1 MNFND
6 LPQKM
11 RKKILILGVI
21 AMAVSQASA
30 NATSSVSVA
39 SLPQGMVV
47 ISTGAVGSTNYISL
61 PLSSNAVYTG
71 SVSSVGP
78 NTITVSNTPFTTNL
92 ANIGSPYFV
101 KFLSG
106 TEAGRTLLIT
116 SNTTNSLTVSTTDNS
131 SQTVNLQTSNFSVSS
146 GDSFE
151 VVPGATLASL
161 FGTNTKGSPLA
172 ITGGTSYASADWVNI
187 YNPITGSWQIY
198 FFNTSL
204 SYWTLEGSSGNANST
219 VLYPYSG
226 LSITRHS
233 PSEPFPYIVLTG
245 RVPEV
250 QVMVKTT
257 GSNAIT
263 YVSTGY
269 PVGMTLSQLDLGSN
283 WTKGTSTA
291 TADVVSVWNSSTK
304 TFVSYYQLPTSA
316 WCQAGSPTA
325 DKGST
330 VLPPGCC
337 LALQQHMTVS
347 GATSYLTLSVPY
359 ATSNNL

>member
-1 MNFND
+1 
-6 LPQKM
+6 
-11 RKKILILGVI
+11 
-21 AMAVSQASA
+21 MALSMTQADA
-30 NATSSVSVA
+30 AKSVSVA

-71 SVSSVGP
+71 SVSSAGP
-78 NTITVSNTPFTTNL
+78 NTINVSGTPFKTNL

-101 KFLSG
+101 KFLTG
-106 TEAGRTLLIT
+106 AEAGRTLLIT

-131 SQTVNLQTSNFSVSS
+131 TQSVTLQTANFSVSS

-151 VVPGATLASL
+151 VVPGDTLASL
-161 FGTNTKGSPLA
+161 FGNGTAGNPLA
-172 ITGGTSYASADWVNI
+172 LTGGASYATADWVNI
-187 YNPITGSWQIY
+187 YNPTTGSWQIY
-198 FFNTSL
+198 FYNTSL
-204 SYWTLEGSSGNANST
+204 SYWTLQGSSGNANST

-233 PSEPFPYIVLTG
+233 PSEPVPFIVLTG

-257 GSNAIT
+257 GSNSIT

-269 PVGMTLSQLDLGSN
+269 PVGMTLSQLHLGSN
-283 WTKGTSTA
+283 WVKGTSTA

-304 TFVSYYQLPTSA
+304 TFVSYYQTPTSA

-337 LALQQHMTVS
+337 LALQQHMAVS
-347 GATSYLTLSVPY
+347 GATSYFTVSVPY
-359 ATSNNL
+359 TVSNL

>member
-1 MNFND
+1 
-6 LPQKM
+6 
-11 RKKILILGVI
+11 
-21 AMAVSQASA
+21 MAATQSWAK
-30 NATSSVSVA
+30 ATSSVSVA

-47 ISTGAVGSTNYISL
+47 ISTGSQGSTNYISL
-61 PLSSNAVYTG
+61 PLSSNAIYTG

-78 NTITVSNTPFTTNL
+78 NTINVSGTPFTTNL
-92 ANIGSPYFV
+92 AAIGSPYFV

-106 TEAGRTLLIT
+106 NEAGRTLLIT
-116 SNTTNSLTVSTTDNS
+116 GNSANSLTVSITDNS
-131 SQTVNLQTSNFSVSS
+131 SQSVNLQTANFSVSP

-151 VVPGATLASL
+151 VVPGDTLASL
-161 FGTNTKGSPLA
+161 FGTNTGNNPLA
-172 ITGGTSYASADWVNI
+172 ITGASSYASADWVNI
-187 YNPITGSWQIY
+187 YNPVTGSWQIF

-204 SYWTLEGSSGNANST
+204 NYWTLEGSSGNANST

-233 PSEPFPYIVLTG
+233 PSEPVPFIVLTG

-269 PVGMTLSQLDLGSN
+269 PVGMTLSQLNFGSN
-283 WTKGTSTA
+283 WVKGTSTA
-291 TADVVSVWNSSTK
+291 TADIVSVWNSSTK
-304 TFVSYYQLPTSA
+304 TFISYYQLPTSA
-316 WCQAGSPTA
+316 WCQAGSPAA

-330 VLPPGCC
+330 VLPAGCC
-337 LALQQHMTVS
+337 LALQQHMSVS
-347 GATSYLTLSVPY
+347 GASSYLTLSVPY
-359 ATSNNL
+359 SVPGNL

>member
-1 MNFND
+1 
-6 LPQKM
+6 M
-11 RKKILILGVI
+11 RKKIFILGVI
-21 AMAVSQASA
+21 AVGASQALA

-47 ISTGAVGSTNYISL
+47 ISTGSPGSTSYISL

-71 SVSSVGP
+71 SVSSAGP
-78 NTITVSNTPFTTNL
+78 NTINVSNTPFKTNL
-92 ANIGSPYFV
+92 ANSGSPYFV

-116 SNTTNSLTVSTTDNS
+116 GNSNNSLTVSTTDNS
-131 SQTVNLQTSNFSVSS
+131 SQTVSLQTSNFSVSP

-151 VVPGATLASL
+151 VVPGDTLGSL
-161 FGTNTKGSPLA
+161 FGTNTNSNPLA
-172 ITGGTSYASADWVNI
+172 LTGGSSYVSADWVNI
-187 YNPITGSWQIY
+187 FNPTTGSWQIY

-204 SYWTLEGSSGNANST
+204 NFWTLEGSSNNANSM

-233 PSEPFPYIVLTG
+233 SSEPVPFIVLTG

-269 PVGMTLSQLDLGSN
+269 PVGMTLSQLKFGSN
-283 WTKGTSTA
+283 WTKGNTNA
-291 TADVVSVWNSSTK
+291 TADVVSVWNSATK
-304 TFVSYYQLPTSA
+304 AFVSYYQLPSSN
-316 WCQAGSPTA
+316 WCQVGSPTA
-325 DKGST
+325 DKGT
-330 VLPPGCC
+330 TILPAGGC
-337 LALQQHMTVS
+337 LALQQHSVVS

-359 ATSNNL
+359 SVSNL

>member
-1 MNFND
+1 
-6 LPQKM
+6 M
-11 RKKILILGVI
+11 RKKIFIWGVI
-21 AMAVSQASA
+21 AMALSQALA

-47 ISTGAVGSTNYISL
+47 ISTGSPGSTNYISL
-61 PLSSNAVYTG
+61 PLSSNATYTG

-78 NTITVSNTPFTTNL
+78 STINVSNSPFTINL
-92 ANIGSPYFV
+92 ANIGAPYFV

-106 TEAGRTLLIT
+106 REAGRTLLIT
-116 SNTTNSLTVSTTDNS
+116 GNSTNSLTVSTTDNS
-131 SQTVNLQTSNFSVSS
+131 AQSVNLQTSNFAVSS

-151 VVPGATLASL
+151 VVAGDTLASL
-161 FGTNTKGSPLA
+161 FGTNAKTNPLA
-172 ITGGTSYASADWVNI
+172 ITGASSYVSADWVNI
-187 YNPITGSWQIY
+187 FNPSTGSWQIY
-198 FFNTSL
+198 FFNTAL
-204 SYWTLEGSSGNANST
+204 NYWTLEGSSGNANST

-233 PSEPFPYIVLTG
+233 SSEPVPYIVLTG

-269 PVGMTLSQLDLGSN
+269 PVGMTLSQLNLGSN
-283 WTKGTSTA
+283 WTKGTTTA
-291 TADVVSVWNSSTK
+291 TADVVSVWNSSTRS
-304 TFVSYYQLPTSA
+304 FVSYYQLPSSA

-325 DKGST
+325 NKGST

-337 LALQQHMTVS
+337 LALQQHATVS

-359 ATSNNL
+359 AVSN

>member
-1 MNFND
+1 
-6 LPQKM
+6 M
-11 RKKILILGVI
+11 RKKLFIWGVI
-21 AMAVSQASA
+21 AMALSQALA
-30 NATSSVSVA
+30 NATTSVSVA

-47 ISTGAVGSTNYISL
+47 ISTGSQGSTNYISL
-61 PLSSNAVYTG
+61 PLSSNAIYTG
-71 SVSSVGP
+71 SVNSVGS
-78 NTITVSNTPFTTNL
+78 NTINVSNSPFTINL
-92 ANIGSPYFV
+92 ANIGAPYFV

-116 SNTTNSLTVSTTDNS
+116 GNTTNSLTVSTTDNS
-131 SQTVNLQTSNFSVSS
+131 TQSVNLQTSNFAVNS

-151 VVPGATLASL
+151 VVPGDTLGSL
-161 FGTNTKGSPLA
+161 FGTNTTANPLS
-172 ITGGTSYASADWVNI
+172 ITGASSYVSADWVNI
-187 YNPITGSWQIY
+187 YNPTTGSWQIY

-204 SYWTLEGSSGNANST
+204 NYWTLEGSSGNANST

-233 PSEPFPYIVLTG
+233 SSEPVPYIVLTG

-269 PVGMTLSQLDLGSN
+269 PVGMTLSQLNLGSN
-283 WTKGTSTA
+283 WTKGTTTA
-291 TADVVSVWNSSTK
+291 TADVVSVWNSSTRS
-304 TFVSYYQLPTSA
+304 FVSYYQLPSSA

-325 DKGST
+325 NKGST

-337 LALQQHMTVS
+337 LALQQHATVS

-359 ATSNNL
+359 AVSN

>member
-1 MNFND
+1 
-6 LPQKM
+6 M
-11 RKKILILGVI
+11 RKNIIIWGVI
-21 AMAVSQASA
+21 ALAASQALAS
-30 NATSSVSVA
+30 ATSSVSVA

-47 ISTGAVGSTNYISL
+47 ITTGSVGSTNYISL
-61 PLSSNAVYTG
+61 PLSSNAIYTG
-71 SVSSVGP
+71 SVTSVGA
-78 NTITVSNTPFTTNL
+78 NTINVSNTPFTMNL
-92 ANIGSPYFV
+92 ASIGSPYFV

-106 TEAGRTLLIT
+106 REAGRTLLIT
-116 SNTTNSLTVSTTDNS
+116 GNSTNSLTVSTTDNS
-131 SQTVNLQTSNFSVSS
+131 SQTVSLQTSNFAVSS

-151 VVPGATLASL
+151 VVPGDTLASL
-161 FGTNTKGSPLA
+161 FGTGTKNNPLA
-172 ITGGTSYASADWVNI
+172 LTGGSSYVSADWVNI
-187 YNPITGSWQIY
+187 YNPTTGSWQIY
-198 FFNTSL
+198 FFNTAL
-204 SYWTLEGSSGNANST
+204 SYWTLEGSSGNANAT

-233 PSEPFPYIVLTG
+233 ATEPVPFIVLIG

-269 PVGMTLSQLDLGSN
+269 PVGMTLSQLNFGSN

-291 TADVVSVWNSSTK
+291 TADVVSVWNSTTK
-304 TFVSYYQLPTSA
+304 TFVSYYELPTSA
-316 WCQAGSPTA
+316 WCQAGTTTA

-330 VLPPGCC
+330 VLPPGGC

-359 ATSNNL
+359 SVSNL